1 MTSTLEPPFTR
12 DDEPAET
19 LEADFY
25 SFQELL
31 TGPEQRALRQVR
43 QFLDTDVRPRA
54 DQFWERGESPR
65 HLVPRLADL
74 GLFGD
79 AFDETR
85 LFENSCVYRGWVAM
99 NEAIQRTSTPR
110 WRRRTSPRGC
120 ARPSRCAERSSVA
133 TA

>member
-25 SFQELL
+25 NFQELL
-31 TGPEQRALRQVR
+31 TGTEQRALRHVR

-54 DQFWERGESPR
+54 DEFWERGESPR

-99 NEAIQRTSTPR
+99 EI
-110 WRRRTSPRGC
+110 
-120 ARPSRCAERSSVA
+120 SREIFPN
-133 TA
+133 